1 MSQPPRRLVPRPP
14 DPDEPVWLMNTC
26 YERQADGSWLG
37 WIEPVASEPASSQ
50 ERALEVRGPTAH
62 DAKLLMG
69 ERLTMFLDALGSEA
83 AEEDFKRRYGRTML
97 YRDVPPVAWPPQG
110 DSWRLLDFPPPA
122 E

>member
-1 MSQPPRRLVPRPP
+1 MSQPPSRLVPRPP

-26 YERQADGSWLG
+26 YERQPDGTWVG
-37 WIEPVASEPASSQ
+37 WIEPIESDSASSQ
-50 ERALEVRGPTAH
+50 ERVLEVRGPTAH

-97 YRDVPPVAWPPQG
+97 YRHVPPVAWPPHG